1 MDSDCNLVIG
11 MKEEE
16 EDMNNKANTRS
27 YVVAFCIAMSS
38 NMGFSVAYAYG
49 SYYVA
54 FQNATGFTNTQI
66 GLLLSVLGIAST
78 ILYLPGG
85 FLADK
90 FNPLKLTVVGL
101 IGAGAVGFFI
111 ACFPSFSVML
121 LLYCSFAV
129 FAVLIAWN
137 PQIKLLR
144 MLGSDEEQGKIQ
156 TMRAYGRTLPVLIVS
171 LGGSS
176 LLALLS
182 DKTALKVTLCLY
194 GALAIIPAIIVAFA
208 FKPVVTETVEEKS
221 ISMKEYLSV
230 LKMKDVWIIGLIGFS
245 AYTANAGVT
254 YLQPYLAEIFGFSS
268 AVSSTFAVIA
278 KNCALLSAPILTFL
292 GGRKKMSVTKALGLS
307 LVVAAACFVF
317 YLIMPQN
324 KALLLVSVVLYMIA
338 ALCIMGSWALQ
349 FVPVAEAGIPMAIT
363 GSAIGIISMFS
374 FVSDIFYSAICG
386 RFIDQYGIGG
396 YKYIFAMTIAIL
408 AAGVIACFNIA
419 GKINKKK
426 QES

>member
-1 MDSDCNLVIG
+1 MG
-11 MKEEE
+11 K
-16 EDMNNKANTRS
+16 KANTRS
-27 YVVAFCIAMSS
+27 YIVAFCIAMSS
-38 NMGFSVAYAYG
+38 NMGFSAAYAYG

-101 IGAGAVGFFI
+101 VGAGAVGFFI
-111 ACFPSFSVML
+111 ALFPGFSIML
-121 LLYCSFAV
+121 LLYCLFAV

-194 GALAIIPAIIVAFA
+194 GALAVIPAVIVAFA
-208 FKPVVTETVEEKS
+208 FKPVVPDTVEEKP

-254 YLQPYLAEIFGFSS
+254 YLQPYLSEAFGFSS
-268 AVSSTFAVIA
+268 AVSSAFAVIA

-292 GGRKKMSVTKALGLS
+292 GGRKKMSVTKALGAS
-307 LVVAAACFVF
+307 LVVAAACFIF
-317 YLIMPQN
+317 YLIVPQN
-324 KALLLVSVVLYMIA
+324 NGLLLISVVLYMIS

-349 FVPVAEAGIPMAIT
+349 FVPVAEVGIPMAIT

-386 RFIDQYGIGG
+386 SFIDKFGLGG
-396 YKYIFAMTIAIL
+396 YKYIFVLTIAIL
-408 AAGVIACFNIA
+408 IAGVIACFNIA
-419 GKINKKK
+419 EKINKKK
-426 QES
+426 QKSE